1 MDPGA
6 GTEDKPLQRRSVEL
20 NDLVRNEQTNERTA
34 AFLCDWLS
42 VWIPPAGVCSLN
54 NKLYVVGG
62 SDPCGQKGL
71 KNCDAFDPVTKTWSN
86 CASLNISTCL
96 SHTHIHTHTVPFN
109 SHRLISALNF
119 I

>member
-1 MDPGA
+1 M
-6 GTEDKPLQRRSVEL
+6 LFSL
-20 NDLVRNEQTNERTA
+20 WN
-34 AFLCDWLS
+34 WLS

-86 CASLNISTCL
+86 CASLNIRTCDTL
-96 SHTHIHTHTVPFN
+96 THTLFN
-109 SHRLISALNF
+109 SHRLISALKVIITTSMNE
-119 I
+119 